1 MEINCSLNY
10 ACPVCIKSSSNEE
23 PKSIKLI
30 QHSSEEYDKYPRPKT
45 MKNISAEETV
55 EKLPFIPRTNKL
67 DQIFENM
74 KAMRI
79 EQKK

>member
-1 MEINCSLNY
+1 
-10 ACPVCIKSSSNEE
+10 
-23 PKSIKLI
+23 
-30 QHSSEEYDKYPRPKT
+30 